1 MLLPAVAC
9 CCHRVWHANNAAG
22 AVLLAALPRPRPAPR
37 RAAFLIANT
46 SRERAPA
53 RQNLKTPFCL
63 HRGTHTHPTHTQRDH
78 TYAVV
83 YSHWHWDTLHVARSL
98 CSTCVYRFELYKY
111 PIKCRAKSNRN
122 QFKTQT
128 VPGHTLTR
136 IHRGTIKV
144 TDTTT
149 RVEQETETETES
161 STELSGEVAREL

>member
-1 MLLPAVAC
+1 M
-9 CCHRVWHANNAAG
+9 
-22 AVLLAALPRPRPAPR
+22 LLAALPRPRPAPR

-46 SRERAPA
+46 NRERAPA

-63 HRGTHTHPTHTQRDH
+63 HRGTHTHRDH

-128 VPGHTLTR
+128 VPGHTHTHAYTVALSKSQ
-136 IHRGTIKV
+136 I
-144 TDTTT
+144 
-149 RVEQETETETES
+149 QQLES
-161 STELSGEVAREL
+161 SKKQKQKQNHRRNSLARSRASCENRFGRTFSTK

>member
-22 AVLLAALPRPRPAPR
+22 AVLLAALTRPRPAPR

-46 SRERAPA
+46 NRERAPA

-63 HRGTHTHPTHTQRDH
+63 HRGTHTHPTHIHREITHTQWFTHIGTGIRC
-78 TYAVV
+78 
-83 YSHWHWDTLHVARSL
+83 TLHVRSARL
-98 CSTCVYRFELYKY
+98 VSTGSSYTN
-111 PIKCRAKSNRN
+111 IQSNVARN
-122 QFKTQT
+122 QIGINSKHKQFLAT
-128 VPGHTLTR
+128 HTHTR

-149 RVEQETETETES
+149 RVEPETETES
-161 STELSGEVAREL
+161 STELSD